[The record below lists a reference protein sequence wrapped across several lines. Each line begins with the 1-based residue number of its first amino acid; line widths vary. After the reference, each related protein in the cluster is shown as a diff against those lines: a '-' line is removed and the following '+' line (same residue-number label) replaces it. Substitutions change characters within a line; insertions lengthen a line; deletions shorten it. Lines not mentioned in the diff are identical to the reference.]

1 MIGPVLPSSGVL
13 RPLGL
18 DQARLAG
25 GFWGERQERNA
36 RATIPHA
43 LHWLEE
49 TGWLGNFRLAA
60 TDDLAPHR
68 RRGREF
74 SDSEVYKLAEAMAWE
89 VARGGDASLA
99 ELSTVVAAAQEPG
112 GYLNTMFG
120 RPGQQPRYSDL
131 TWGHEL
137 YCYGHLIQ
145 AGVARLRAGVKDALA
160 TAAVRAADHVCVEFG
175 PTGRQV
181 LCGHPGI
188 EMALV
193 ELYRATGTG
202 RYLDQ
207 ARLFVDRRGQ
217 ATLPDVELGRAYFQ
231 DDVPVRERSA
241 LAGHA
246 VRALY
251 LACGAVDVAVETGD
265 DKLLAA
271 VVRQWER
278 TVAARTYLTGGMGS
292 RHEGEAFGEDFELP
306 PDRAYVETCAAVGSV
321 MLSWRLLLA
330 TGEVR
335 FADLVERTL
344 FNVVA
349 ASTSLD
355 GRAFFYTNPLQQRS
369 AGLVV
374 DRSRPWP
381 RASSGERAPWRD
393 VSCCPTNIAR
403 LLASLGGYLATV
415 DDGGV
420 QLHQYAAGRIRAGD
434 VGLVVETGYPW
445 DGVVKVRVTG
455 CGVEPWRLSLR
466 IPAWAGE
473 ATLVT
478 PDGSERVGP
487 GYAVV
492 SRSWRVGD
500 RVRLELPLTPR
511 WTAADPRIDAV
522 RGCTAV
528 ERGPLVYCAESVDH
542 DPATPLDE
550 VTVDRSAPLTER
562 PLPALGRDVIAL
574 AVTASVTSDPRSE
587 ATRADG
593 ADDRDRGARSEPA
606 GRVEAPTT
614 PTAGNG
620 WPYGSISAAH
630 PEPGNLTLVP
640 YHLWANRGPATM
652 RVWLPVASSTQD
664 RR

>member
-1 MIGPVLPSSGVL
+1 MGTIGPVLPTTGAL

-18 DQARLAG
+18 DQVRLTG
-25 GFWGERQERNA
+25 GFWGERQQRNA
-36 RATIPHA
+36 KATIPHA
-43 LHWLEE
+43 HHWLEQ
-49 TGWLGNFRLAA
+49 TGWLGNFHLAA

-89 VARGGDASLA
+89 IARGGNAPLD

-120 RPGQQPRYSDL
+120 RPGQAPRYSDL

-145 AGVARLRAGVKDALA
+145 AGVARLRGGVRDAL
-160 TAAVRAADHVCVEFG
+160 TNAAVRAADHVCVEFG
-175 PTGRQV
+175 PSGRQA
-181 LCGHPGI
+181 LCGHPEI

-193 ELYRATGTG
+193 ELYRATGTA

-217 ATLPDVELGRAYFQ
+217 ATLPDIELGRAYFQ
-231 DDVPVRERSA
+231 DDIPIRERGVF
-241 LAGHA
+241 AGHA

-271 VVRQWER
+271 VVRQWEA

-292 RHEGEAFGEDFELP
+292 RHEGEAFGDDYELP
-306 PDRAYVETCAAVGSV
+306 NDRAYIETCAAVASV

-330 TGEVR
+330 TGEAR
-335 FADLVERTL
+335 FADLAERTL

-355 GRAFFYTNPLQQRS
+355 GRAFFYANPLQQRS
-369 AGLVV
+369 AGEAL

-381 RASSGERAPWRD
+381 RASSSERAPWRD
-393 VSCCPTNIAR
+393 VSCCPTNVAR
-403 LLASLGGYLATV
+403 TIASLGGYVATA
-415 DDGGV
+415 DGGGI
-420 QLHQYAAGRIRAGD
+420 QLHQYAGGTVTSGDTALTVATAYPWNGTVRIRVDRTAD
-434 VGLVVETGYPW
+434 APW
-445 DGVVKVRVTG
+445 S
-455 CGVEPWRLSLR
+455 LSLR
-466 IPAWAGE
+466 VPAWAGE
-473 ATLVT
+473 AMLVT
-478 PDGSERVGP
+478 PEGAKRVGP

-492 SRSWRVGD
+492 SRAWCAGD
-500 RVRLELPLTPR
+500 QVRLKLPVAPR
-511 WTAADPRIDAV
+511 WTDADPRIDAV
-522 RGCTAV
+522 RGCVAV

-542 DPATPLDE
+542 DPAVALDA
-550 VTVDRSAPLTER
+550 VNVDRSAPLSER
-562 PLPALGRDVIAL
+562 PLPALGRDVVAL
-574 AVTASVTSDPRSE
+574 DLP
-587 ATRADG
+587 
-593 ADDRDRGARSEPA
+593 
-606 GRVEAPTT
+606 APTT
-614 PTAGNG
+614 SAAGNG
-620 WPYGSISAAH
+620 WPYGSSSTAEA
-630 PEPGNLTLVP
+630 EPGNLTLVP

-652 RVWLPVASSTQD
+652 RVWLPVAPSTPD

>member
-1 MIGPVLPSSGVL
+1 LTSPQCGGYIAEKVFGHRAASGPEGVPMIGPVLPSTGVL

-18 DQARLAG
+18 DQVRLTG

-36 RATIPHA
+36 KASIPHA
-43 LHWLEE
+43 RHWLEE

-74 SDSEVYKLAEAMAWE
+74 SDSEVYKLAEAMSWE
-89 VARGGDASLA
+89 VGRGGTAPVD

-145 AGVARLRAGVKDALA
+145 AGVARLRTGVKDALA
-160 TAAVRAADHVCVEFG
+160 TTAIRAADHVCAEFG
-175 PTGRQV
+175 PTGRQA
-181 LCGHPGI
+181 LCGHPEI

-193 ELYRATGTG
+193 ELYRATGTA

-217 ATLPDVELGRAYFQ
+217 ATLPDIELGRAYFQ
-231 DDVPVRERSA
+231 DDIPVRERA
-241 LAGHA
+241 AFAGHA

-292 RHEGEAFGEDFELP
+292 RHEGEAFGDDFELP
-306 PDRAYVETCAAVGSV
+306 ADRAYIETCASIASV
-321 MLSWRLLLA
+321 MLCWRLLLA
-330 TGEVR
+330 TGEAR
-335 FADLVERTL
+335 FADLAERTL
-344 FNVVA
+344 YNVIA

-355 GRAFFYTNPLQQRS
+355 GRGFFYTNPLQQRA
-369 AGLVV
+369 AGPAL

-381 RASSGERAPWRD
+381 RPSSSERAPWRD

-403 LLASLGGYLATV
+403 TLASLGGYIATT

-420 QLHQYAAGRIRAGD
+420 QIHQYAAGTVASGD
-434 VGLVVETGYPW
+434 VALSVDTGYPW
-445 DGVVKVRVTG
+445 DGAVTVRVDRTG
-455 CGVEPWRLSLR
+455 DRPWRLSLR
-466 IPAWAGE
+466 VPAWATE

-478 PDGSERVGP
+478 PEGSQEVTP

-492 SRSWRVGD
+492 SRTWRAGD
-500 RVRLELPLTPR
+500 RIRLALPVTPR
-511 WTAADPRIDAV
+511 WTMPDPRIDAV
-522 RGCTAV
+522 RGCVAV

-542 DPATPLDE
+542 DPALALDA
-550 VTVDRSAPLTER
+550 VNVDHSAPITER
-562 PLPALGRDVIAL
+562 PMPALGRDVVAL
-574 AVTASVTSDPRSE
+574 DVP
-587 ATRADG
+587 
-593 ADDRDRGARSEPA
+593 
-606 GRVEAPTT
+606 APTN
-614 PTAGNG
+614 PVAGNG
-620 WPYGSISAAH
+620 WPYGSISTAA
-630 PEPGNLTLVP
+630 PEPGSLTLVP